1 MKQAVYPLIFAW
13 TFVVAVPVL
22 SAQEIQPRLKFKA
35 HTGMAR
41 TVLLTADE
49 KCLVTLGGERLE
61 SGGKIVGDNSVK
73 VWDFATGEQIE
84 FPKLAGQSIA
94 LSPDGKIL
102 AVVDD
107 RSLRLVDLLTGK
119 EVAAFNENEFPLRSV
134 AFSPDGKTLA
144 IGWSKD
150 GPKPGSKVGVAQLW
164 NLATSKPIA
173 TLEPSRGPMRALA
186 YSSDGKLLA
195 VATQTFPSIGD
206 VRFWDVST
214 GKLHST
220 LEAGGVDCLAFSPD
234 GKTLAAGCG
243 GRRDRT
249 KKDLP
254 HHVRLWDVE
263 AASSLQSIRHEFRLM
278 CIAYSPDGTTVAAGS
293 EGGELALWDTATGKL
308 RCDVPDQRGY
318 VLSVAFTR
326 DGKTLVSTNGDGE
339 VRCWDV
345 AKLPKRNSD
354 N

>member
-1 MKQAVYPLIFAW
+1 MNQTAYPLLIAW

-22 SAQEIQPRLKFKA
+22 SAQETRPRLKFTA

-41 TVLLTADE
+41 AVLITPDDKSLI
-49 KCLVTLGGERLE
+49 TLGGERLE
-61 SGGKIVGDNSVK
+61 TGGKLVGDTTVK
-73 VWDFATGEQIE
+73 VWDFGTGRQRD
-84 FPKLAGQSIA
+84 FPKLAGQAIA

-107 RSLRLVDLLTGK
+107 RSVRLVDLLVGK
-119 EVAAFNENEFPLRSV
+119 EVAAFNENEFPIRSV

-150 GPKPGSKVGVAQLW
+150 GSHPISVVGVAQLW
-164 NLATSKPIA
+164 NLATCKPIA

-186 YSSDGKLLA
+186 FSPDGKLLA

-214 GKLHST
+214 GKAHST
-220 LEAGGVDCLAFSPD
+220 LEAGGVDCIAFSPD
-234 GKTLAAGCG
+234 GKKLVAGCG
-243 GRRDRT
+243 SRRDRS
-249 KKDLP
+249 KNDPP
-254 HHVRLWDVE
+254 HHVRLWDVG
-263 AASSLQSIRHEFRLM
+263 AASSLQSFRHEFRLM

-293 EGGELALWDTATGKL
+293 EGGELALWDTATEKL

-318 VLSVAFTR
+318 ILSVAFTR

-345 AKLPKRNSD
+345 ATLPKRNAD
-354 N
+354 R